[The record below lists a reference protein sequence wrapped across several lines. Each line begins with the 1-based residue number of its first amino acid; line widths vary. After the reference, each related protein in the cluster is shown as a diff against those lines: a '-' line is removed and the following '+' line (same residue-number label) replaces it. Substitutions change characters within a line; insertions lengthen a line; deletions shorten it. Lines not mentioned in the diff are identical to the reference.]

1 VEQISQVSPTV
12 LPIRQPNGSWP
23 AKLDDKG
30 RLKVSAKLQAFL
42 EAFSEKT
49 FFCTTL
55 DGVTAQI
62 YPIPVWEKYAEFL
75 DSYDE
80 DPVAVR
86 RVMNRAQ
93 ALGAEADLDG
103 QGRITLPA
111 DLRRKLNLE
120 DQELRLFMYR
130 GAVQIQSKAVFEASD
145 MDAASDTESL
155 PKLERAGLGK
165 GIR

>member
-1 VEQISQVSPTV
+1 M
-12 LPIRQPNGSWP
+12 LPVRQPNGSWP

-42 EAFSEKT
+42 EAFTEKT

-75 DSYDE
+75 DNYDE

-111 DLRRKLNLE
+111 DLRRSLKLE

-130 GAVQIQSKAVFEASD
+130 GAVQIQPKAVFEASD
-145 MDAASDTESL
+145 RDAADDTESL
-155 PKLERAGLGK
+155 PKLEKAGLGK

>member
-1 VEQISQVSPTV
+1 
-12 LPIRQPNGSWP
+12 
-23 AKLDDKG
+23 
-30 RLKVSAKLQAFL
+30 
-42 EAFSEKT
+42 
-49 FFCTTL
+49 
-55 DGVTAQI
+55 
-62 YPIPVWEKYAEFL
+62 
-75 DSYDE
+75 
-80 DPVAVR
+80 
-86 RVMNRAQ
+86 MNRAQ

-111 DLRRKLNLE
+111 DLRRRLNLE

>member
-1 VEQISQVSPTV
+1 VDQTSQVAVPV
-12 LPIRQPNGSWP
+12 LPARQPNGSWP
-23 AKLDDKG
+23 ARLDDKG

-42 EAFSEKT
+42 EAFTEKT

-62 YPIPVWEKYAEFL
+62 YPIPVWDKYAEFL
-75 DSYDE
+75 DNYDE

-111 DLRRKLNLE
+111 ELRRKLHLE
-120 DQELRLFMYR
+120 GQELRLFMYR
-130 GAVQIQSKAVFEASD
+130 GAVQIQSQAVFETSD
-145 MDAASDTESL
+145 RDAESDTESL